1 MSARY
6 VLVIASA
13 MVALPP
19 VQALAKGAPTPVHA
33 IAAVSLVV
41 PHALP
46 TELPN
51 VSADK
56 LLKGCGT
63 HRYREPTTHQCRSF

>member
-1 MSARY
+1 MSARFI
-6 VLVIASA
+6 LVIASA
-13 MVALPP
+13 TVALAPI
-19 VQALAKGAPTPVHA
+19 QALAKGQPTPTHA

-41 PHALP
+41 PHVLP

-63 HRYREPTTHQCRSF
+63 HRYREPTTQQCRSF

>member
-1 MSARY
+1 MSVRY
-6 VLVIASA
+6 GLVIASA
-13 MVALPP
+13 MIALAS

-33 IAAVSLVV
+33 IAAVPLLVSHV
-41 PHALP
+41 LP

>member
-6 VLVIASA
+6 VFVIALA
-13 MVALPP
+13 MIAQAP

-33 IAAVSLVV
+33 IAAVPLVV
-41 PHALP
+41 SHVLP

-63 HRYREPTTHQCRSF
+63 HRYREATTQQCRSF